1 MSTQGLT
8 AKGVPPQPL
17 WLLYIKIAILVL
29 SLITLALGA
38 WAVSIFGGYLGGY
51 GGPTGAGGLVIF
63 TAIWSFIVYGGAAA
77 IEIWAPH
84 FFYRIGALVGYI
96 LHIIFW
102 LSAWAWS
109 ASAAAFWLSYTYGFL
124 YDSSWKREG
133 QALGA
138 CAGLGALICNKATKS
153 PNLDLS
159 DEVDWLTV
167 FNQHRV
173 LSIVHLVFFI
183 RASMSDPEGSGLA
196 PGTAGQAELGQVKP
210 EQQYPAQQTY
220 PVQQQQ
226 PYPAQ

>member
-63 TAIWSFIVYGGAAA
+63 TAIWSFIIYGGAAA
-77 IEIWAPH
+77 IEIYAPH
-84 FFYRIGALVGYI
+84 YFYRIGALVGYI

-109 ASAAAFWLSYTYGFL
+109 ASAAAFWLSYTVTWGFI
-124 YDSSWKREG
+124 YDSSWKSEG

-138 CAGLGALICNKATKS
+138 CAGIGALI
-153 PNLDLS
+153 
-159 DEVDWLTV
+159 W
-167 FNQHRV
+167 V
-173 LSIVHLVFFI
+173 LSIVHLVLFV
-183 RASMSDPEGSGLA
+183 RASLSDPEGSGPA
-196 PGTAGQAELGQVKP
+196 PGTGAGQAELGQVKP

-220 PVQQQQ
+220 PVQQ
-226 PYPAQ
+226 

>member
-1 MSTQGLT
+1 MSTQGLL

-29 SLITLALGA
+29 SLVTLALGA
-38 WAVSIFGGYLGGY
+38 WAVSIFGGYAGGY

-109 ASAAAFWLSYTYGFL
+109 ASAASFWLSYTYGFGF
-124 YDSSWKREG
+124 YDSAWKREG

-138 CAGLGALICNKATKS
+138 CAGLGALI
-153 PNLDLS
+153 
-159 DEVDWLTV
+159 W
-167 FNQHRV
+167 V

-183 RASMSDPEGSGLA
+183 RASLADPEGSGPA

-220 PVQQQQ
+220 PVQQTQ
-226 PYPAQ
+226 